1 MIKLSLKGFF
11 ALLVGIYVTLF
22 AFVVY
27 NSFEMYKK
35 IKIEE
40 VAKTIK
46 VLTLQSSDLLQMT
59 SENGDKDKYI
69 SNFFDLEL
77 LDSNTISSISIVSSD
92 NIVKLSTD
100 RNSIGNTINFSTVD
114 NVDSFV
120 HGDISANE
128 VVQSVE
134 YFSNGVK
141 IKDYLVV
148 KISSNFMSKMIAH
161 IMYEELFVKLAV
173 IGLVLIFLLMF
184 MWLII
189 AKPMARLLQVAKDP
203 ENNNLDW
210 NFYFRLSEID
220 TLRESIINSFGKL
233 KTYTDDLN
241 ELNEQLEKRVSDELV
256 KSRQKDYILIQ
267 QSKLATMGE
276 MINAIA
282 HQWRQPLNSLGLS
295 IQDIKYAYEQDE
307 ITKEYINTII
317 KESMEQIKYMSKTID
332 DFRNFYKPNK
342 EKKLFGINSALK
354 GSMSLV
360 KARLEAHF
368 FKITELYD
376 NDMPEINGYENE
388 FKQAI
393 LNIISNTQDA
403 AEERKISSPTVSI
416 KSGFRD
422 GYALVEIEDNCGGIP
437 ESIINRIFEPYFTTK
452 DQGKGTGIGLF
463 MSKTIIEENMNGIL
477 EVFNIPNGV
486 RFTIKLPV
494 I

>member
-1 MIKLSLKGFF
+1 
-11 ALLVGIYVTLF
+11 
-22 AFVVY
+22 
-27 NSFEMYKK
+27 
-35 IKIEE
+35 
-40 VAKTIK
+40 
-46 VLTLQSSDLLQMT
+46 
-59 SENGDKDKYI
+59 
-69 SNFFDLEL
+69 
-77 LDSNTISSISIVSSD
+77 
-92 NIVKLSTD
+92 
-100 RNSIGNTINFSTVD
+100 
-114 NVDSFV
+114 
-120 HGDISANE
+120 
-128 VVQSVE
+128 
-134 YFSNGVK
+134 
-141 IKDYLVV
+141 
-148 KISSNFMSKMIAH
+148 MSKMIAH